1 MQDQS
6 VDRVYKLYSLT
17 ILLIPLNAILGCS
30 LIWGI
35 YVSVY
40 AMCFVRK
47 LSYMELLLVAILA
60 VFVFSLTFHFAQ
72 FGFSQRIVAALYNI
86 CILSFATTALY
97 YGRNIWNF
105 DRTNIAFRRI
115 VTSGFY
121 LWVSSALFV
130 GGTILYA
137 AIYGAQDLTINTII
151 LGHFQNLP
159 GILKYYSTFSILG
172 IDWLTDGVKPRPVG
186 FGIYYTEG
194 AAVFAFSG
202 FLAKIYVQ
210 IKAPNLAFIVDALT
224 LILINEMASRTL
236 FMAYALGLAISL
248 GMSSRFALR
257 NSVSLVLMGAMA
269 LLFAL
274 SLGGMGFLETW
285 LQESLSSRQGSTD
298 QRFLSYTTAIDRV
311 LNENIVFGLGV
322 KPENPLLPEVPV
334 GSHST
339 VISFFTKGGAAALSI
354 FAIFYILLLVKWC
367 LAIARFGMII
377 RNPNGIQW
385 NIFKALFRA
394 ATTFMFWIW
403 TDDVDAPFNGSILS
417 FFLLGVGLGYI
428 EWMYGSY
435 ALATSFCGF
444 PAQEIRVRGIPLEGG
459 QSSGRDGGS

>member
-1 MQDQS
+1 
-6 VDRVYKLYSLT
+6 
-17 ILLIPLNAILGCS
+17 
-30 LIWGI
+30 
-35 YVSVY
+35 
-40 AMCFVRK
+40 MCFVRK
-47 LSYMELLLVAILA
+47 LSDIELLLVALLA
-60 VFVFSLTFHFAQ
+60 VFVFSLTLHFAQ
-72 FGFSQRIVAALYNI
+72 FGFSLRIVAALYNI
-86 CILSFATTALY
+86 CILSFATTAFY

-105 DRTNIAFRRI
+105 NRANIAFRRV

-137 AIYGAQDLTINTII
+137 AIYGAQDLSINTII
-151 LGHFQNLP
+151 LGQFQNLP
-159 GILKYYSTFSILG
+159 GILNFYSTFSILG
-172 IDWLTDGVKPRPVG
+172 VDWLTDGGVKPRPVG
-186 FGIYYTEG
+186 FGIYCTEG
-194 AAVFAFSG
+194 AALFAFSG

-224 LILINEMASRTL
+224 LILLNEMASRTL
-236 FMAYALGLAISL
+236 FLAYALGLVISL

-311 LNENIVFGLGV
+311 LNENIVFGLGI
-322 KPENPLLPEVPV
+322 KPENPLLPQIPV

-339 VISFFTKGGAAALSI
+339 VISFFTKGGAVALSI
-354 FAIFYILLLVKWC
+354 FAIFYILLVVEWC

-377 RNPNGIQW
+377 RNPNGEKW
-385 NIFKALFRA
+385 NIFKVLFRA
-394 ATTFMFWIW
+394 ATIFIFWIW
-403 TDDVDAPFNGSILS
+403 TDDIDAPFNGSILS

-444 PAQEIRVRGIPLEGG
+444 PAQEIRDRGIPPEGG
-459 QSSGRDGGS
+459 QSSARDGDKTGRSGGKTEKGTEHKGGKKDEGSSASIR